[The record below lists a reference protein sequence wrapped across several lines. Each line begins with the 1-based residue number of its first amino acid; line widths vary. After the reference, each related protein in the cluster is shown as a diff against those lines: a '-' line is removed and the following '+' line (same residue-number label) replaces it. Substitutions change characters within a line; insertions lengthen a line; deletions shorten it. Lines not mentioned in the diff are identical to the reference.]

1 MSDTLLG
8 NFVCESYQVTLVNNF
23 LTGVTPVKILHTG
36 VTPVGN
42 ILTGVTPA
50 ENFLTGVTPVE
61 NFLTGVTPVENFL
74 TGVTPVKN
82 FLTGVT
88 LVKNLEA
95 TGIVR
100 QGVENENYFLKCR
113 VHYNHGLLETRT
125 GNSKTTVKNVKI
137 DLPFF
142 SPFPQKWMKLF
153 TFFLK
158 SRIILLVIMTKS

>member
-1 MSDTLLG
+1 MEINFYFSNRKSWGQQTNETSISLMSDTLLG
-8 NFVCESYQVTLVNNF
+8 NFVCQWTLSYQVTLVNNS

-82 FLTGVT
+82 
-88 LVKNLEA
+88 LEA
-95 TGIVR
+95 TGTVR
-100 QGVENENYFLKCR
+100 QGVVNMFMK
-113 VHYNHGLLETRT
+113 YNLQKRKEIR
-125 GNSKTTVKNVKI
+125 I
-137 DLPFF
+137 F
-142 SPFPQKWMKLF
+142 SLRGWKDIY
-153 TFFLK
+153 
-158 SRIILLVIMTKS
+158 S